1 MAMLQALQQVLI
13 DATREDERTV
23 EIEID
28 QLYLVCYA
36 LDIALRTYRTL
47 VPRDK
52 QFQRAENA
60 IPYVGDLWKTRYR
73 IEKEELEDSFDLDA
87 AEKRWMNVLKTFM
100 ETSAEHLVQFTDVS
114 HSLYHDI
121 LIST

>member
-1 MAMLQALQQVLI
+1 MLQTLQQVLI
-13 DATREDERTV
+13 DATMGIERTV

-28 QLYLVCYA
+28 QLYLVCYT

-47 VPRDK
+47 VPKDK

-60 IPYVGDLWKTRYR
+60 ILYVGDLWKMRYR
-73 IEKEELEDSFDLDA
+73 VENEELEASFDLDA
-87 AEKRWMNVLKTFM
+87 TEKRWMNVLKTFT
-100 ETSAEHLVQFTDVS
+100 ETSVKHLVQFTNVS
-114 HSLYHDI
+114 YSLYHDI